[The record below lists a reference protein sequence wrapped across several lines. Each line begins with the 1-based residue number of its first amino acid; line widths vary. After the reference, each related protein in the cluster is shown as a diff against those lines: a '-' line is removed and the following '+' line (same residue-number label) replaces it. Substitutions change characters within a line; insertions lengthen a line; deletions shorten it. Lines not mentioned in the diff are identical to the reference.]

1 MKFDVRKLAD
11 GGVPLPLAGLA
22 VAALVGV
29 LAAIGLLLDG
39 LSTGLLAKG
48 LVVVLVVFVVMCR
61 FGGPLAAIA
70 SVWGMGKA
78 WKVWAPVVLP
88 LLFVAVVPRA
98 WFVAGIVFAVAMVA
112 GVAGGVGWTLRPRLE
127 PVGGRVTPE
136 PPVEAARVGAG
147 LAGAGVQWWQDLR
160 SRGRGSWK
168 AREIRRGW
176 EKACEEMGFDA
187 GRKGGGDG
195 PGPRRIPT
203 LLKGDRGVRVTPE
216 SFEFGII
223 PRGDQDNPLAWAKM
237 AARMEGHYGCHS
249 SSYEVFVPKR
259 PNTRCLR
266 VMLGRRPMRTLV
278 DGVPVEPSNGRG
290 WIIGER
296 AGGGYLRLRIG
307 DQRPHALIVGGTGG
321 GKTNMLRGLCMQAH
335 ADGWRVF
342 VIDPKGTAALNDF
355 MDLHDEGKIERI
367 IHDVE
372 EASGFIIATAE
383 NLKNLS
389 VAVRADDEPRILLVV
404 DEVRD
409 VVGDRGKDDPLKTFR
424 KLASAAL
431 TDIAAKGRS
440 AGVHLVLAIQRADV
454 AELGASGGYLRAQL
468 QATISTGD
476 LDDDGYEMAFTGITP
491 SDRILMNG
499 KPGRGMV
506 QKTDDDVGGDVVP
519 VQCVLW
525 PAPPIDE
532 DTKRRMRELREKNP
546 EATYADLMRAGKQ
559 KDATTHPVVRQ
570 HGPQEHRQAQPARP
584 APEPELVERE
594 PEVPAGEVV
603 DVPVNSGAAGPS
615 ASSRYVR
622 TLEPPEVLAAAV
634 RLYETTR
641 APITRS
647 DLAVY
652 LGRPANDGT
661 VGRCVRALVRAGSLT
676 EVAKVGRSTLL
687 RPAEV
692 VAPDPVSHGD

>member
-1 MKFDVRKLAD
+1 MKLDVRKLAD
-11 GGVPLPLAGLA
+11 GGVPLPLAGVL
-22 VAALVGV
+22 VAAVVGV
-29 LAAIGLLLDG
+29 ISALGLVLDG
-39 LSTGLLAKG
+39 VSTGLLTKG

-249 SSYEVFVPKR
+249 SSYELFVPKR

-296 AGGGYLRLRIG
+296 AGGGYLRLRLG
-307 DQRPHALIVGGTGG
+307 NSAPVHALVVGGTGG
-321 GKTNMLRGLCMQAH
+321 GKTNTLRGLCMQAH
-335 ADGWRVF
+335 ADGWPVF
-342 VIDPKGTAALNDF
+342 VIDPKGDEVLNDF
-355 MDLHDEGKIERI
+355 MDLRDNGVVERV

-372 EASGFIIATAE
+372 EAAGFILAMEE
-383 NLKNLS
+383 NRNNLAAG
-389 VAVRADDEPRILLVV
+389 VHADGAARILLVI

-409 VVGDRGKDDPLKTFR
+409 IVGDRGTRDPLR
-424 KLASAAL
+424 DVRRAAAAAL
-431 TDIAAKGRS
+431 TDLAVKGRS
-440 AGVHLVLAIQRADV
+440 AGIHLVLAIQRADV
-454 AELGASGGYLRAQL
+454 AELGPSGGFLRAQL

-476 LDDDGYEMAFTGITP
+476 LDDDGYEMAFSGVTP
-491 SDRILMNG
+491 NDRILMTG

-506 QKTDDDVGGDVVP
+506 QKVEDSAGGDVIP

-525 PAPPIDE
+525 PASPIDE
-532 DTKRRMRELREKNP
+532 DTKRRMREMREKNP
-546 EATYADLMRAGKQ
+546 EATYADLMRAGKS
-559 KDATTHPVVRQ
+559 KDATAHPVVRQ
-570 HGPQEHRQAQPARP
+570 RGPQEHRQAQPSRP
-584 APEPELVERE
+584 APEPVEVE

-603 DVPVNSGAAGPS
+603 GVPVNSGAAGPS
-615 ASSRYVR
+615 ASSRYAR

-634 RLYETTR
+634 RLYETTG

>member
-249 SSYEVFVPKR
+249 SSYELFVPKR

-296 AGGGYLRLRIG
+296 AGGGYLRLRLG
-307 DQRPHALIVGGTGG
+307 NSAPVHALVVGGTGG
-321 GKTNMLRGLCMQAH
+321 GKTNTLRGLCMQAH

-342 VIDPKGTAALNDF
+342 VIDPKGDEVLNDF
-355 MDLHDEGKIERI
+355 MDLRDNGVVERV

-372 EASGFIIATAE
+372 EAAGFILAMEE
-383 NLKNLS
+383 NRNNLAAG
-389 VAVRADDEPRILLVV
+389 VHADGAARILFVI

-409 VVGDRGKDDPLKTFR
+409 IVGDRGTPDPLR
-424 KLASAAL
+424 YVRRAAAAAL
-431 TDIAAKGRS
+431 TDLAVKGRS
-440 AGVHLVLAIQRADV
+440 AGIHLVLAIQRADV
-454 AELGASGGYLRAQL
+454 AELGPSGGFLRAQL

-476 LDDDGYEMAFTGITP
+476 LDDDGYEMAFSGVTP
-491 SDRILMNG
+491 NDRILMTG

-506 QKTDDDVGGDVVP
+506 QKVEDSAGGDVIP

-525 PAPPIDE
+525 PASPIDE
-532 DTKRRMRELREKNP
+532 DTKRRMREMREKNP
-546 EATYADLMRAGKQ
+546 EATYADLMRAGKS
-559 KDATTHPVVRQ
+559 KDATSHPVVRQ
-570 HGPQEHRQAQPARP
+570 RGPQEHRQAQPSRP
-584 APEPELVERE
+584 APEPVEVE

-603 DVPVNSGAAGPS
+603 GVPVNSGAAGPS
-615 ASSRYVR
+615 ASSRYTR
-622 TLEPPEVLAAAV
+622 TLEPDEVLAAAR
-634 RLYETTR
+634 RLHETTR

-661 VGRCVRALVRAGSLT
+661 VGRCVKALVRAGALT